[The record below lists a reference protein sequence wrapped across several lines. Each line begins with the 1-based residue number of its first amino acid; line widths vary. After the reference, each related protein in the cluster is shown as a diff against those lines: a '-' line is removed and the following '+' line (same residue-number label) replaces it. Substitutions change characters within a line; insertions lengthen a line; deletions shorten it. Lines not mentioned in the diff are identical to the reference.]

1 MNTKITTAVS
11 VVVGAVIIVALT
23 LWVASF
29 TIFAGATGAASSAT
43 TTLTLLQAKPKL
55 VQVNSAT
62 AQDGLLEFFS
72 GDLTTTSG
80 KDAGVLAG
88 MILIVDVN
96 DGPRGDHEARQR
108 TLTFDTPD
116 GQIQAAGLSYY
127 PYKELEFALGKPF
140 VIAVVGGTG
149 TFMGARGQLQT
160 TRLADGSYEHVF
172 TFVTR

>member
-29 TIFAGATGAASSAT
+29 TLFAGATSTESAA
-43 TTLTLLQAKPKL
+43 TTLTLLQSKPKL
-55 VQVNSAT
+55 VTVNDPT
-62 AQDGLLEFFS
+62 GQDGLLEFFS

-80 KDAGVLAG
+80 DNAGVLAG
-88 MILIVDVN
+88 TLLIVDVN

-116 GQIQAAGLSYY
+116 GQIQALGLSYY
-127 PYKELEFALGKPF
+127 PQAELELAQGQPV
-140 VIAVVGGTG
+140 VISIVGGTG
-149 TFMGARGQLQT
+149 KFLGVTGEVQT
-160 TRLADGSYEHVF
+160 TRQADGTYEHIF
-172 TFVTR
+172 TFVSH

>member
-1 MNTKITTAVS
+1 MNNKITAAVS
-11 VVVGAVIIVALT
+11 VVVGAVIVVALT

-29 TIFAGATGAASSAT
+29 TIFAGVTGAGPVA

-55 VQVNSAT
+55 VAIDSAT
-62 AQDGLLEFFS
+62 AQTGLLEFFS

-80 KDAGVLAG
+80 DNAGVLAG
-88 MILIVDVN
+88 MLLIVDVN

-127 PYKELEFALGKPF
+127 PQSELELALGQPV
-140 VIAVVGGTG
+140 VISIVGGTG
-149 TFMGARGQLQT
+149 KFLGVTGEVQT
-160 TRLADGSYEHVF
+160 TRQADGTYEHVF
-172 TFVTR
+172 TFVKS

>member
-1 MNTKITTAVS
+1 MNNKITAAVS
-11 VVVGAVIIVALT
+11 VVVGAVIVVALT

-29 TIFAGATGAASSAT
+29 TIFAGATGAGPVA

-55 VQVNSAT
+55 VAIDSAT
-62 AQDGLLEFFS
+62 AQTGLLEFFS

-80 KDAGVLAG
+80 DNAGVLAG

>member
-29 TIFAGATGAASSAT
+29 TLFAGATGAGQST
-43 TTLTLLQAKPKL
+43 TSLTLLQAKPTIEKID
-55 VQVNSAT
+55 T
-62 AQDGLLEFFS
+62 AKEGILTFYEA
-72 GDLTTTSG
+72 DLSTVS
-80 KDAGVLAG
+80 DEAAGVLAG
-88 MILIVDVN
+88 SILTVDVTE
-96 DGPRGDHEARQR
+96 DGSAFESRQR

-116 GQIQAAGLSYY
+116 GQIQAAGLSNY
-127 PYKELEFALGKPF
+127 PTDDRELVAGEPF

-149 TFMGARGQLQT
+149 KYLGVTGEVQT
-160 TRLADGSYEHVF
+160 KRLDDGTYEHIF